1 MWERLDTITI
11 GHLHLVHTTFADAA
25 YLTRKMTHQIQ
36 ETVER
41 IQGTEVYHDNLQ
53 PFLDHEGNFEPP
65 EVMFYPGRALG
76 KMGDAVVASDV
87 IELYVARKIATALNY
102 LLEASTNN
110 SHRPLAVI
118 PHAFRYRQPDLYAK
132 LLSAQN
138 DYLETH
144 RNIGLVA
151 IPNDAMYLQKVKDVE
166 GKEWKSMYDAII
178 QAPGIAHVHCSK
190 RVFDLGKWNLSTNHD
205 SWETVKA
212 WLDKQLLPLY
222 HSIPKDI
229 REQYK
234 TYADFPGPQRL
245 QYRPPLHTTA
255 QPSAYAQRIET
266 QLLGNTTG
274 PRATHHQPPAWKAK
288 RPKLG

>member
-1 MWERLDTITI
+1 
-11 GHLHLVHTTFADAA
+11 
-25 YLTRKMTHQIQ
+25 
-36 ETVER
+36 
-41 IQGTEVYHDNLQ
+41 
-53 PFLDHEGNFEPP
+53 
-65 EVMFYPGRALG
+65 
-76 KMGDAVVASDV
+76 
-87 IELYVARKIATALNY
+87 
-102 LLEASTNN
+102 
-110 SHRPLAVI
+110 VI
-118 PHAFRYRQPDLYAK
+118 PCAFKYRQPDLYTK

-151 IPNDAMYLQKVKDVE
+151 IPNDAMHLQKVKDVD

-190 RVFDLGKWNLSTNHD
+190 RVFDLGKWNLSTTHD
-205 SWETVKA
+205 SWETVKE

-245 QYRPPLHTTA
+245 QYRPPLYTSTA

-266 QLLGNTTG
+266 QLLGN
-274 PRATHHQPPAWKAK
+274 ATVQQFHGRHITNLQHGKPNAPN
-288 RPKLG
+288 